1 MSSGPD
7 QDGGVRF
14 SMCPLSRQEGSDAT
28 RAPAEAAGQ
37 GVARTRCRSFCFLYR
52 GGVRWTVFLLTYL
65 RTDGQWRGYFTFRTA
80 EEGLDQSEI
89 RTADLFVEET
99 EEEVD
104 ARARGLGRPL
114 VLALLESALDTHQRR
129 QGFSPELALQFRDLL
144 SRYAAEQH
152 AHRFGSGEVGGAPS
166 LEDLHSLYE
175 SYRLDQVSHL
185 VVLMGPDDFREMV
198 EVLLD
203 GRRIDFK
210 ARDRF
215 QLAMGV
221 VQEIER
227 RLPLPP
233 FERWVEDYL
242 ANPDEYRRYSHALH
256 REQVLP

>member
-1 MSSGPD
+1 
-7 QDGGVRF
+7 
-14 SMCPLSRQEGSDAT
+14 MCPLSRQEGSQRMRP
-28 RAPAEAAGQ
+28 RAETAGD
-37 GVARTRCRSFCFLYR
+37 GIARTRCRSFCFLYR

-65 RTDGQWRGYFTFRTA
+65 RMDGQWRGYFTFRTA
-80 EEGLDQSEI
+80 AEGLDQSEI
-89 RTADLFVEET
+89 RTTDLFVEET
-99 EEEVD
+99 EAEVD

-129 QGFSPELALQFRDLL
+129 RGFSPELVRLFRELL
-144 SRYAAEQH
+144 SRHAAEQH
-152 AHRFGSGEVGGAPS
+152 TSRFRADETGGAPS
-166 LEDLHSLYE
+166 LEELHSLYE

-185 VVLMGPDDFREMV
+185 IVLMEPEYFREMV

-242 ANPDEYRRYSHALH
+242 ANADEYRRYSHALH